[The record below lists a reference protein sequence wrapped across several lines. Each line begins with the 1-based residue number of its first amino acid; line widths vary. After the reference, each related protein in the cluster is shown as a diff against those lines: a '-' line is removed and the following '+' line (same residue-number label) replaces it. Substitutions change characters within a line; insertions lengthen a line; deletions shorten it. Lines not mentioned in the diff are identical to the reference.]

1 MNKLFDR
8 VFKISIKTTKL
19 KGRMTALS
27 LLSSSGQ
34 GDMMLYASANTS
46 EVKSIIGHS
55 SIDAV
60 PIGAVEKSTS

>member
-1 MNKLFDR
+1 M
-8 VFKISIKTTKL
+8 SIKTAKL
-19 KGRMTALS
+19 NGRMTALS

-34 GDMMLYASANTS
+34 GDIILYASANTS

-55 SIDAV
+55 LIDAV